1 VADKKSKANPYQ
13 WPNGSWHSIPWSQQ
27 EKRTQGTV
35 GLDGKP
41 VTQTQWENG
50 DLLASMLGNDPVKIA
65 RAYGDNPIPGI
76 RDAHG
81 QPVTGTGYLQG
92 QIVTAA
98 GGSLAGSSIPGA
110 PPIPGTPQPVDPAL
124 EEQRLIAN
132 RNIAL
137 GNGEA
142 AYQQGNLGFDYGYNP
157 NGTINTANPYSRAA
171 MLQLGYEHQQAGT
184 TNSYAAQGQLYSGA
198 IQNALGEG
206 SRQYGANEAANR
218 LAYQRATHGIQAGQL
233 GTVANAGTGV
243 SNADFQALLKAT
255 YPGG

>member
-1 VADKKSKANPYQ
+1 MDVLYGADSVRRSAPRRDDA
-13 WPNGSWHSIPWSQQ
+13 
-27 EKRTQGTV
+27 EETDV
-35 GLDGKP
+35 
-41 VTQTQWENG
+41 
-50 DLLASMLGNDPVKIA
+50 LAFDDRCQRL
-65 RAYGDNPIPGI
+65 R
-76 RDAHG
+76 R
-81 QPVTGTGYLQG
+81 
-92 QIVTAA
+92 
-98 GGSLAGSSIPGA
+98 
-110 PPIPGTPQPVDPAL
+110 TPQPVDPAL

-132 RNIAL
+132 RNVAL

-233 GTVANAGTGV
+233 NTVANAGSGV
-243 SNADFQALLKAT
+243 SDADFQALLKAT

>member
-1 VADKKSKANPYQ
+1 VARLSDAGRVPCGRHDQ
-13 WPNGSWHSIPWSQQ
+13 DVLLG
-27 EKRTQGTV
+27 
-35 GLDGKP
+35 
-41 VTQTQWENG
+41 G
-50 DLLASMLGNDPVKIA
+50 DS
-65 RAYGDNPIPGI
+65 
-76 RDAHG
+76 
-81 QPVTGTGYLQG
+81 
-92 QIVTAA
+92 
-98 GGSLAGSSIPGA
+98 
-110 PPIPGTPQPVDPAL
+110 PQPVDPAL

-132 RNIAL
+132 RNVAL
-137 GNGEA
+137 GKGEA

-233 GTVANAGTGV
+233 NTVANAGSGV
-243 SNADFQALLKAT
+243 SDADFQALLKAT